1 MKSKIITSVRLSGSG
16 HEYRQKNFKNMSN
29 KLAFTFSLLMA
40 FITANAQKDFQG
52 MAVYES
58 KTSTSDFKSRMSGN
72 KDMTPD
78 MQKMIEERMKK
89 MFEKTFV
96 LNFDKS
102 ASIYKEEEKLD
113 APGQQGGGGMRMMTS
128 FMGGGGTYYK
138 NVKEKV
144 YIVDKEFMGKEF
156 LVKDSLTTYKW
167 NMESESRVI
176 GGYTCYKATTV
187 IPASKT
193 DFRNFR
199 PKKEE
204 EKKTDDTKEVAKDEA
219 VKEKKTNFMDDIDL
233 PKEITITA
241 WYTPEIPVSQGP
253 EGYWGLPGL
262 ILEVNDGKTT
272 ILCSKVV
279 MNVKEKAEIKQ
290 PNNGKVVTQKEYDEI
305 VIKKIEEMR
314 DMNQGQGR
322 GGMQMRIGG

>member
-1 MKSKIITSVRLSGSG
+1 MKKIVYASFFVLSFLVT
-16 HEYRQKNFKNMSN
+16 H
-29 KLAFTFSLLMA
+29 
-40 FITANAQKDFQG
+40 AQKDFQG

-58 KTSTSDFKSRMSGN
+58 KTSTSDFKSRFEGN
-72 KDMTPD
+72 KEITPE

-89 MFEKTFV
+89 MFEKTFF

-113 APGQQGGGGMRMMTS
+113 APGQGQGGFRMMS
-128 FMGGGGTYYK
+128 SMMGGGGTYYK
-138 NVKEKV
+138 NVKEKT
-144 YIVDKEFMGKEF
+144 YKVDKEFMGKEF
-156 LVKDSLTTYKW
+156 LVKDSLVNYNWQMT
-167 NMESESRVI
+167 SETRVI
-176 GGYTCYKATTV
+176 GGYNCFKATAV

-204 EKKTDDTKEVAKDEA
+204 EKKDDKAKEEAKDGA
-219 VKEKKTNFMDDIDL
+219 KTSFMDQIEL
-233 PKEITITA
+233 PKEVTITA

-272 ILCSKVV
+272 ILCSKIVL
-279 MNVKEKAEIKQ
+279 NPKEKAEIKA
-290 PNNGKVVTQKEYDEI
+290 PNNGKEVSQKEYDEI
-305 VIKKIEEMR
+305 VIKKMEEMQE
-314 DMNQGQGR
+314 MNNGR
-322 GGMQMRIGG
+322 NGGFQMRMTR